1 MFVDFA
7 EWNTISKSSQLI
19 KHFLVYFR
27 RSVISNFTTVYAV
40 KVNAV
45 HTNSIA
51 FVNGLIPA
59 VKLNHK

>member
-7 EWNTISKSSQLI
+7 EWNTVSKRSQLI
-19 KHFLVYFR
+19 KHYSSYFR

-40 KVNAV
+40 KVNVV

-51 FVNGLIPA
+51 FVNGLSPGI
-59 VKLNHK
+59 K